1 MSACHLHLGPVN
13 LMKRII
19 AIGSLVLG
27 LLMLAGCGASNPP
40 EVSEGHLMPD
50 RPALA
55 DIPEPVTRAPVLP
68 RPKQRPDLET
78 YTVVVHDV
86 PIRELLFSMARD
98 AKLNLDIEN
107 EISGKLTM
115 NAIDQT
121 LPKILDRI
129 SRQTDIRY
137 QLTDNTLRVQADTP
151 FLKTYNISYLNV
163 SRKSAGTVEV
173 SSQIRSTGTAN
184 VESGQGG
191 SGGPESGNDSSSV
204 VQNMSNNQFWRSL
217 TINIAGII
225 GETVKAGRDDDIETS
240 DRIIVNRE
248 SGIIGVKATAKQ
260 HAQLQ
265 AFIDKVLDSVQRQ
278 VLIEATIAEVRL
290 SDRYQAGIDW
300 SLVTSDPNTATT
312 QDLLG
317 GNLGTTPF
325 FSFNLAESIDG
336 NPLNLTLKA
345 LETFGDVKVL
355 SSPKVMAINNQSALL
370 KVVDNEV
377 YFTTEVEAVPGSV
390 NQNSLVTVDTD
401 VNTVPVGFVMSVTP
415 FIDSNEVVTL
425 NVRPTISR
433 IIDFV
438 RDPNPELAEAG
449 VTSEIPVIQVRE
461 IESVLKIENGDTAV
475 IGGLMQ
481 DQIDKST
488 TGVPLLSSLP
498 VLGGLFR
505 FQDDQYVKSELVIF
519 IRPVVTKDASLTG
532 ELSQYRKYLLEE
544 LHTRSGNALETAGS
558 DQSEFVQ
565 EQQ

>member
-1 MSACHLHLGPVN
+1 
-13 LMKRII
+13 
-19 AIGSLVLG
+19 
-27 LLMLAGCGASNPP
+27 
-40 EVSEGHLMPD
+40 
-50 RPALA
+50 
-55 DIPEPVTRAPVLP
+55 
-68 RPKQRPDLET
+68 
-78 YTVVVHDV
+78 
-86 PIRELLFSMARD
+86 
-98 AKLNLDIEN
+98 
-107 EISGKLTM
+107 
-115 NAIDQT
+115 
-121 LPKILDRI
+121 
-129 SRQTDIRY
+129 
-137 QLTDNTLRVQADTP
+137 
-151 FLKTYNISYLNV
+151 
-163 SRKSAGTVEV
+163 
-173 SSQIRSTGTAN
+173 
-184 VESGQGG
+184 
-191 SGGPESGNDSSSV
+191 
-204 VQNMSNNQFWRSL
+204 MSNNQFWRSL